1 MKLNQLVQE
10 LEQANH
16 IETKMETKGYIF
28 DYYKLYPNIPN
39 LPYDLTEYW
48 PQLIEKT
55 VFNVMQDSR
64 RGFWIN
70 KVWSEQESDE
80 NLVLIQF
87 MFNREGDDHI
97 DTFIINKELLLNNIN
112 VELLDNW
119 MDEDEIAYF
128 INSLNQVSHYFEL
141 SDRCLEAIHSWLEKY
156 TNYKKLK
163 EK

>member
-16 IETKMETKGYIF
+16 IETKMETKGDIF

-39 LPYDLTEYW
+39 LPYNLTEYW
-48 PQLIEKT
+48 SQLIEKT
-55 VFNVMQDSR
+55 VFNVMQDGR

-70 KVWSEQESDE
+70 KVWLEHESDE

-97 DTFIINKELLLNNIN
+97 DTFIINKDLLVNNID
-112 VELLDNW
+112 VELLANC
-119 MDEDEIAYF
+119 MDEDEITDF
-128 INSLNQVSHYFEL
+128 INSLNEVNLDVEL
-141 SDRCLEAIHSWLEKY
+141 SDSCLELVNAWLELY
-156 TNYKKLK
+156 TDYKKLK

>member
-16 IETKMETKGYIF
+16 IEKKIETKGDIF
-28 DYYKLYPNIPN
+28 DYYKLCSNIPN
-39 LPYDLTEYW
+39 LPYNLTEYW
-48 PQLIEKT
+48 SQLIEKT

-70 KVWSEQESDE
+70 KVWSEYESDE

-97 DTFIINKELLLNNIN
+97 DTFIINKELLVNNIN
-112 VELLDNW
+112 VELLDN
-119 MDEDEIAYF
+119 
-128 INSLNQVSHYFEL
+128 
-141 SDRCLEAIHSWLEKY
+141 
-156 TNYKKLK
+156 
-163 EK
+163 